1 MISFNSIFANTLS
14 YFNSFKVSLFVDDV
28 NSVTVLIYGI
38 DVKYLV
44 PKNTFLE
51 DMKFS

>member
-1 MISFNSIFANTLS
+1 MIPFNSIFANTLS

-28 NSVTVLIYGI
+28 NSVTALMCGI

-51 DMKFS
+51 YMKF